1 MGVAV
6 LFTILIW
13 YAIYLLL
20 YLSDVF
26 NVYIFE
32 RMSQDMQSLV
42 ADLEFDYIISE
53 RGMSSSPF

>member
-1 MGVAV
+1 M
-6 LFTILIW
+6 FTILIW

-53 RGMSSSPF
+53 RGMNSSPF

>member
-53 RGMSSSPF
+53 RGMNSSPF